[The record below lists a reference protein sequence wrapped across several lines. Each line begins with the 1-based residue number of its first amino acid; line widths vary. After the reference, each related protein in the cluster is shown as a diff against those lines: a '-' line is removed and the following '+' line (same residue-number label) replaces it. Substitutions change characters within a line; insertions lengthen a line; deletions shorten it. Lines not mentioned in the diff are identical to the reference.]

1 MKRLMLYVCAL
12 CIVHCAFSQRYD
24 YDDIYFNPKKD
35 IKPVVVEQPKVVNE
49 EPVISEGAY
58 SDEGIS

>member
-35 IKPVVVEQPKVVNE
+35 IQKSTDNRLQITDLI
-49 EPVISEGAY
+49 VIGWN
-58 SDEGIS
+58 I